1 MKVVL
6 GVDGSKY
13 SQWALDWLGKIP
25 FLNAPRVTALHAMDP
40 QSVRAPFI
48 TQPSVSGYEPDNGE
62 AIHLL
67 ESRAKRVEAETKRR
81 LVELGLKGSVR
92 VVQDKIAEALIKEA
106 GHKGLIVVGSRGL
119 DVIDRFVLGS
129 VSTAV
134 TLHASG
140 SVLIVKEPPQTVRR
154 MLLATDGSPSS
165 KKALQFLAKQLA
177 TKSEDKSEDKPLIIL
192 LVHVMPFLRYTAVKE
207 AGEQLLAQESAKLE
221 KVGYRVRQFP
231 CVGPAAE
238 EIMKV
243 VNREQ
248 PDLIVTG
255 AKGQSAVARFLQGSV
270 STKLVHQSTCSVLV
284 VR

>member
-1 MKVVL
+1 
-6 GVDGSKY
+6 
-13 SQWALDWLGKIP
+13 
-25 FLNAPRVTALHAMDP
+25 
-40 QSVRAPFI
+40 
-48 TQPSVSGYEPDNGE
+48 
-62 AIHLL
+62 
-67 ESRAKRVEAETKRR
+67 
-81 LVELGLKGSVR
+81 
-92 VVQDKIAEALIKEA
+92 
-106 GHKGLIVVGSRGL
+106 
-119 DVIDRFVLGS
+119 VLGS

-140 SVLIVKEPPQTVRR
+140 PVLIVKEPAQTIRR
-154 MLLATDGSPSS
+154 MLVATDGSPSS
-165 KKALQFLAKQLA
+165 KKALQFLTKQLTA
-177 TKSEDKSEDKPLIIL
+177 KSEGKPLVIL
-192 LVHVMPFLRYTAVKE
+192 LVHVMPFLRYTMVKE
-207 AGEQLLAQESAKLE
+207 EGEQLLAQEAAKLE

-270 STKLVHQSTCSVLV
+270 STKLVHQSACSVLV

>member
-1 MKVVL
+1 MAMKVVI

-13 SQWALDWLGKIP
+13 SEWALEWLGRIP
-25 FLNAPRVTALHAMDP
+25 LRSVPRVTAIHAIDFN
-40 QSVRAPFI
+40 SARAPFVMHP
-48 TQPSVSGYEPDNGE
+48 TVSGYEPDVGE

-67 ESRAKRVEAETKRR
+67 ETRAKRVEVDTKQRM
-81 LVELGLKGSVR
+81 EALGLNGSVR
-92 VVQDKIAEALIKEA
+92 VEHGHIAQALLKHA
-106 GHKGLIVVGSRGL
+106 GSAALIVVGSRGL
-119 DVIDRFVLGS
+119 DVIDRFMLGS
-129 VSTAV
+129 VSTAI
-134 TLHASG
+134 TLHAS
-140 SVLIVKEPPQTVRR
+140 SPVLIIKEPPQTIRR
-154 MLLATDGSPSS
+154 ILLATDGSPASA
-165 KKALQFLAKQLA
+165 KALQFLTKQFTL
-177 TKSEDKSEDKPLIIL
+177 KPDTEPIIML

-207 AGEQLLAQESAKLE
+207 AGETLLAQEAGKLE

-255 AKGQSAVARFLQGSV
+255 AKGRSAVARFLQGSV
-270 STKLVHQSTCSVLV
+270 STKLVQQSTCSVLV

>member
-1 MKVVL
+1 MKVVI

-13 SQWALDWLGKIP
+13 SEWALGWLGELP
-25 FLNAPRVTALHAMDP
+25 FQTQPRVTAIHAMDL
-40 QSVRAPFI
+40 QSVRPPFLI
-48 TQPSVSGYEPDNGE
+48 QPTVSGYEPDSGE

-67 ESRAKRVEAETKRR
+67 ESRAKQVESETKHR
-81 LVELGLKGSVR
+81 LAELGFKGSVR
-92 VVQDKIAEALIKEA
+92 VVQDKIAQVLLKQA

-119 DVIDRFVLGS
+119 DAIDRFVLGS

-140 SVLIVKEPPQTVRR
+140 PVLIVKEPAQTIRR
-154 MLLATDGSPSS
+154 MLVATDGSPSS
-165 KKALQFLAKQLA
+165 KKALQFLTKQLTA
-177 TKSEDKSEDKPLIIL
+177 KSEAKPIMVL
-192 LVHVMPFLRYTAVKE
+192 LVHVMPFLRYTMVKE
-207 AGEQLLAQESAKLE
+207 EGEQLLAQEAAKLE

-270 STKLVHQSTCSVLV
+270 STKLVQQSACSVLV

>member
-1 MKVVL
+1 MKAVI

-13 SQWALDWLGKIP
+13 SQWALAWLGKMP
-25 FLNAPRVTALHAMDP
+25 FRMAPRVTAIHAMDP
-40 QSVRAPFI
+40 HSVRAPFL
-48 TQPSVSGYEPDNGE
+48 THPSISGYEPDEGE

-67 ESRAKRVEAETKRR
+67 KSRAKQVEAETKRR
-81 LVELGLKGSVR
+81 LVELGLKGSVH
-92 VVQDKIAEALIKEA
+92 VVKDKIAEALITKA

-119 DVIDRFVLGS
+119 DAIDRFVLGS

-134 TLHASG
+134 TLHASC
-140 SVLIVKEPPQTVRR
+140 SVLIVKEPPQSLRR
-154 MLLATDGSPSS
+154 MLVATDGSPSS
-165 KKALQFLAKQLA
+165 KKALQFLAKQLTA
-177 TKSEDKSEDKPLIIL
+177 KSEAKPLVIL
-192 LVHVMPFLRYTAVKE
+192 LVHVMPFLRYTMVKE
-207 AGEQLLAQESAKLE
+207 AGEQLLAQEAAKLE

-270 STKLVHQSTCSVLV
+270 STKLVHQSACSVLV

>member
-1 MKVVL
+1 MKAVL

-13 SQWALDWLGKIP
+13 SEWALGWLGKIP
-25 FLNAPRVTALHAMDP
+25 FRTALRVTAIHAMDP

-48 TQPSVSGYEPDNGE
+48 TQPSVSGYEPDSGE

-67 ESRAKRVEAETKRR
+67 ESRAKQVEAETKRR
-81 LVELGLKGSVR
+81 LVELGLKGSVH
-92 VVQDKIAEALIKEA
+92 VVQDQIAQTLIKQA

-119 DVIDRFVLGS
+119 DAIDRFVLGS
-129 VSTAV
+129 VSTTV
-134 TLHASG
+134 TLHASC
-140 SVLIVKEPPQTVRR
+140 SVLIVKEPPQPLRR
-154 MLLATDGSPSS
+154 ILVATDGSPSS
-165 KKALQFLAKQLA
+165 TKALRFL
-177 TKSEDKSEDKPLIIL
+177 TKHFKVTSDDKPVVIL
-192 LVHVMPFLRYTAVKE
+192 LVHVMPFLRYTMVKE
-207 AGEQLLAQESAKLE
+207 AGEHLLAEEAAKLE
-221 KVGYRVRQFP
+221 KAGYRVRQFP

-255 AKGQSAVARFLQGSV
+255 AKGRTAVARFLQGSV
-270 STKLVHQSTCSVLV
+270 STKLVQQSACSVLV

>member
-1 MKVVL
+1 MKAVI

-13 SQWALDWLGKIP
+13 SQWALDWLGKMP
-25 FLNAPRVTALHAMDP
+25 FRTAPRVTAIHAMDP
-40 QSVRAPFI
+40 QSVRASFI

-62 AIHLL
+62 AVHLL
-67 ESRAKRVEAETKRR
+67 ESRAKQVEAETKRR
-81 LVELGLKGSVR
+81 LVECGLKGTVH
-92 VVQDKIAEALIKEA
+92 VVQDKIAQALIKQA

-119 DVIDRFVLGS
+119 DAIDRFVLGS
-129 VSTAV
+129 VSTTV
-134 TLHASG
+134 TLHASC
-140 SVLIVKEPPQTVRR
+140 SVLIVKEPPQTLRR
-154 MLLATDGSPSS
+154 ILVATDGSPAS
-165 KKALQFLAKQLA
+165 KKALQFLVKQL
-177 TKSEDKSEDKPLIIL
+177 TNKSDAKPLMIL
-192 LVHVMPFLRYTAVKE
+192 LVHVMPFLRYTVVKE
-207 AGEQLLAQESAKLE
+207 AGERLLAQESAKLE

-238 EIMKV
+238 EIMNV

-270 STKLVHQSTCSVLV
+270 STKLVHQSACSILV

>member
-1 MKVVL
+1 MKAVI

-13 SQWALDWLGKIP
+13 SEWALGWLGEMP
-25 FLNAPRVTALHAMDP
+25 FRAAPRVTAIHAMDL

-48 TQPSVSGYEPDNGE
+48 VQPSVSGYEPDEGE

-67 ESRAKRVEAETKRR
+67 ESRAKHIEAETKRR
-81 LVELGLKGSVR
+81 LAELGLKGSVH
-92 VVQDKIAEALIKEA
+92 VVQNKIAEVLIERA
-106 GHKGLIVVGSRGL
+106 GNTGIIVVGSRGL
-119 DVIDRFVLGS
+119 DAIDRFVLGS
-129 VSTAV
+129 VSTTV
-134 TLHASG
+134 TLYASCP
-140 SVLIVKEPPQTVRR
+140 VLIVKEPAQPLQRI
-154 MLLATDGSPSS
+154 LLATDGSPSS
-165 KKALQFLAKQLA
+165 KKALQFVTKQLIM
-177 TKSEDKSEDKPLIIL
+177 KSEAKPLLIL
-192 LVHVMPFLRYTAVKE
+192 LVHVMPFLRYTMVKE
-207 AGEQLLAQESAKLE
+207 AGEELLAQEAAKLE

-255 AKGQSAVARFLQGSV
+255 AKGQSAVTRFLQGSV
-270 STKLVHQSTCSVLV
+270 STKLVHQSACSVLV